1 VTTRLATAL
10 AVAGVALAM
19 PAAAWAHAAL
29 LRTVPEAG
37 GTVNR
42 SPARVALTYSE
53 AVEPRFAIVSVT
65 DAGAHRVTAGVPR
78 RSPADPDTLLVP
90 LQRLQQGWYLVY
102 WRVISVDGH
111 PVRGAF
117 TFAVGPNP
125 GPAPQFVIPSIS
137 ETAATPRLLFARWL
151 TFLAM
156 MAAIGLFVLRV
167 AIARPLVRLVDGTNL
182 RAVSIAF
189 FVASAIGLLVAPV
202 YILLATAQFALRSVW
217 KVGAL
222 VPLVHASAFGRGY
235 LDLELCFAL
244 FALAAAV
251 ALWVDRPERRE
262 RSVAEIVAYAGALG
276 AAAAV
281 LVVPGTSGHA
291 GQTSPRGLAIA
302 LDWLHLAAGAIW
314 VGGLIGLLVLWRSL
328 PVARRVAG
336 LVVSV
341 PRFSNTAFV
350 SVMVLI
356 ASGTWASVLHL
367 PTVASLWQT
376 SYGQAILVKVGLL
389 ACAMLLAAVNLVRTK
404 PRLVASRQRVQ
415 LGAPT
420 ALLLRRL
427 VTGEVVLVASAVFAA
442 AVLSSLAPP
451 AKALAEAGHAAS
463 HVGPGSVTTVVNRS
477 GYRLRVRVTPNR
489 AAVPNDFALEL
500 MRRGRPVRG
509 ADVTLSFLMLDMEM
523 GQQEY
528 RLSETRP
535 GVYAHAAP
543 ALVMVGHWGLSFQVT
558 PKGAQP
564 FDVLIVDH
572 ATG

>member
-1 VTTRLATAL
+1 
-10 AVAGVALAM
+10 M
-19 PAAAWAHAAL
+19 
-29 LRTVPEAG
+29 
-37 GTVNR
+37 
-42 SPARVALTYSE
+42 
-53 AVEPRFAIVSVT
+53 
-65 DAGAHRVTAGVPR
+65 
-78 RSPADPDTLLVP
+78 
-90 LQRLQQGWYLVY
+90 
-102 WRVISVDGH
+102 
-111 PVRGAF
+111 
-117 TFAVGPNP
+117 
-125 GPAPQFVIPSIS
+125 
-137 ETAATPRLLFARWL
+137 
-151 TFLAM
+151 
-156 MAAIGLFVLRV
+156 
-167 AIARPLVRLVDGTNL
+167 
-182 RAVSIAF
+182 
-189 FVASAIGLLVAPV
+189 
-202 YILLATAQFALRSVW
+202 
-217 KVGAL
+217 
-222 VPLVHASAFGRGY
+222 
-235 LDLELCFAL
+235 
-244 FALAAAV
+244 
-251 ALWVDRPERRE
+251 
-262 RSVAEIVAYAGALG
+262 
-276 AAAAV
+276 
-281 LVVPGTSGHA
+281 
-291 GQTSPRGLAIA
+291 
-302 LDWLHLAAGAIW
+302 
-314 VGGLIGLLVLWRSL
+314 
-328 PVARRVAG
+328 ARRVAG

-404 PRLVASRQRVQ
+404 SRLVASRQRVQ

-463 HVGPGSVTTVVNRS
+463 HVGPGPVTTVVNRS